1 MKRIIPCFLCLGL
14 MLLGCFYLLRSGDQS
29 QQVINGQTKSL
40 SQVAVGEGIQ
50 VVAKRPFV
58 KHGEIGVMALKCSPN
73 VVCKIVCC
81 YKINGKTYCATRN
94 IVAGKDGSVLC
105 TWLVDRNTDVGTYEI
120 EITSGGDRLVTN
132 YTVQ

>member
-1 MKRIIPCFLCLGL
+1 MKRIIPYFLCICL

-29 QQVINGQTKSL
+29 QEVLQGKTKLL
-40 SQVAVGEGIQ
+40 SQVAIGQGIQ

-58 KHGEIGVMALKCSPN
+58 KRGEIGVMALKCTPSVN
-73 VVCKIVCC
+73 CKIVCC
-81 YKINGKTYCATRN
+81 YKINGKVYCATRN

-105 TWLVDRNTDVGTYEI
+105 TWKVDKNTDAGSYEI
-120 EITSGGDRLVTN
+120 EITSGGDRLVTS